1 METRKKVQYF
11 KVKWVN
17 IATAGNTW
25 EPVAHFIGDP
35 AKQALSAFRQ
45 KRAADEAAADAAR
58 AQRRSGNTPG
68 NTPGNDNVNGDNA
81 ATGTDRDIEMATDDT
96 NGANARH
103 LQFRKKHSDVWN
115 FFAPKRFEV
124 QSNAYL
130 AKCKMCGVD
139 IKALN
144 TTNLKA
150 HLNSMH
156 ANEMCKFKTDCKKE
170 SVPLVLSC
178 VIYLVMSVI
187 FVMPMSPTVYC
198 SGCFTDCGRGNEQ
211 VSRGPKEE
219 DRSPVC
225 RLVLQVFKAFEHG

>member
-103 LQFRKKHSDVWN
+103 LQFRKKHSDVWK
-115 FFAPKRFEV
+115 FFAPKSFEV
-124 QSNAYL
+124 SSNAYL
-130 AKCKMCGVD
+130 AKCKICSID
-139 IKALN
+139 IKALTENNGSIVIELTCPFCMYCLHICLCVVVVLGLVGHQILYHNN
-144 TTNLKA
+144 TSSALHIFCLSITN
-150 HLNSMH
+150 HCPMIVDH
-156 ANEMCKFKTDCKKE
+156 PQ
-170 SVPLVLSC
+170 PLVNDALAS
-178 VIYLVMSVI
+178 
-187 FVMPMSPTVYC
+187 
-198 SGCFTDCGRGNEQ
+198 
-211 VSRGPKEE
+211 SRWHAT
-219 DRSPVC
+219 
-225 RLVLQVFKAFEHG
+225 LN

>member
-25 EPVAHFIGDP
+25 EPAAHFIGDP

-81 ATGTDRDIEMATDDT
+81 ATGTDRDIEMVTDDT

-124 QSNAYL
+124 QSNAL
-130 AKCKMCGVD
+130 EEHEWLETMQ
-139 IKALN
+139 
-144 TTNLKA
+144 
-150 HLNSMH
+150 
-156 ANEMCKFKTDCKKE
+156 
-170 SVPLVLSC
+170 LV
-178 VIYLVMSVI
+178 
-187 FVMPMSPTVYC
+187 SP
-198 SGCFTDCGRGNEQ
+198 
-211 VSRGPKEE
+211 
-219 DRSPVC
+219 
-225 RLVLQVFKAFEHG
+225 